1 MPRPHKWRC
10 LECRPGTK
18 VFGPVGVP
26 AGRLDKV
33 ILSFDELEA
42 LRLLHLEGATQ
53 DEAGARLGVSRSTVS
68 RMAQRAHRTVTEAL
82 VEGKAVCIEG
92 GPVTVVMVS
101 STPFDP
107 EPGGTAPAPHEVG
120 RALKDVSNADVVS
133 RTHKGEKM
141 IIAVPYLDG
150 DVNAHFG
157 STRAFLLAETSDGRL
172 ERSSIFE
179 VQGMQHNHA
188 GIADFLKEQGVEVIL
203 AGGMGGPMQ
212 SALKSAGFELYCG
225 VGGPALPAVEAY
237 LAGELEQSDATCGHP
252 HGECN

>member
-1 MPRPHKWRC
+1 MARPHKWRC
-10 LECRPGTK
+10 LECRPGTQ

-26 AGRLDKV
+26 ARQLEKV
-33 ILSFDELEA
+33 VLPFDELEA

-53 DEAGARLGVSRSTVS
+53 DEAGAKLGVSRSTVS

-82 VEGKAVCIEG
+82 VQGKAVYVEG

-101 STPFDP
+101 STPADM
-107 EPGGTAPAPHEVG
+107 APDRVISPHDNVG
-120 RALKDVSNADVVS
+120 RREEKSNNAHEGDI
-133 RTHKGEKM
+133 M

-157 STRAFLLAETSDGRL
+157 STRAFLIAQTSDGQV

-179 VQGMQHNHA
+179 LQGMQHNHG
-188 GIADFLKEQGVEVIL
+188 GIADFLKEQGVEVII

-212 SALKSAGFELYCG
+212 NALKQAGFELYCG
-225 VGGPALPAVEAY
+225 IGGPALVAVEAF
-237 LAGELEQSDATCGHP
+237 LTGDLVQSEATCGDH
-252 HGECN
+252 HGGCH